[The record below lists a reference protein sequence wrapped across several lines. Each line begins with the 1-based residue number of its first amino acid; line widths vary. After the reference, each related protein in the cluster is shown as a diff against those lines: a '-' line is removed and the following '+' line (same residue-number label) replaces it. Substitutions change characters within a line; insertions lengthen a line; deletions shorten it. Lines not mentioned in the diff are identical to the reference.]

1 MCLCVYPSKRIHVA
15 ICGPIGTKFGTHMQI
30 HLERVV
36 GKKICPCDLGGT
48 WGVLGGQ
55 KFKNL
60 KKLPNGWTDW
70 HQIWHTCSDLSG
82 NGHKLKTIVPRDPR
96 GALGR
101 GGGKGSKIKHFGK
114 STKRLDR
121 MAPHLAYMC
130 GFIWEWTKA
139 KKQLA
144 PR

>member
-60 KKLPNGWTDW
+60 EKLPNGWTDW

-101 GGGKGSKIKHFGK
+101 GGVRGQKLNILENLPNGWTEWHHIWHTCADSSGNGQ
-114 STKRLDR
+114 RL
-121 MAPHLAYMC
+121 
-130 GFIWEWTKA
+130 KNN
-139 KKQLA
+139 
-144 PR
+144 